1 MGVLDGKV
9 AIIVG
14 GTGGIGA
21 GTAELF
27 VEEGARVVI
36 AGRRRDAGEALAR
49 RLGQAASFV
58 QTDVAH
64 EAELK
69 ALIEGADTRFG
80 RLDCLFNNAGYGILQ
95 RSIADLDIAAY
106 DQMMAVV
113 LRAVMLGMKFAAPIM
128 IRQRA
133 GSIINTGSI
142 AAHRASLSA
151 QTYSVAKAAVI
162 HATRC
167 VAAELGESNIRVN
180 SISPGAIVTGVF
192 AKGIGI
198 DSDVADRHLATVT
211 ERFAQAQPI
220 PRAGLPEDIAR
231 AALFLASDAGSF
243 VNGIDLVVDG
253 GALTGNR
260 FSACAAARK
269 GLVDAL
275 RAEIEGY
282 LPLSACIGPRSS
294 RTAK

>member
-1 MGVLDGKV
+1 MSILDGKV
-9 AIIVG
+9 AIITG
-14 GTGGIGA
+14 GTSGIGA
-21 GTAELF
+21 RTAALF
-27 VEEGARVVI
+27 VEEGAKVVI
-36 AGRRRDAGEALAR
+36 AGRRRDVGEALAQ

-69 ALIEGADTRFG
+69 ALIDGTAARFG

-95 RSIADLDIAAY
+95 RSIVDLDIAEY
-106 DQMMAVV
+106 DAMMAVV
-113 LRAVMLGMKFAAPIM
+113 VRAVMLGMKFAAPIM
-128 IRQRA
+128 LRQRS

-142 AAHRASLSA
+142 AAHRSGLSSH
-151 QTYSVAKAAVI
+151 TYSAAKAAVV

-192 AKGIGI
+192 AKGVGI
-198 DSDVADRHLATVT
+198 DSNLADRYLATVT

-231 AALFLASDAGSF
+231 AALYLASDAGSF

-253 GALTGNR
+253 GVIAGNR
-260 FSACAAARK
+260 FSAGPAARRE
-269 GLVDAL
+269 LVAAVK
-275 RAEIEGY
+275 AEIAG
-282 LPLSACIGPRSS
+282 
-294 RTAK
+294 